1 MSKDF
6 KNKEKLIN
14 AALDEFMEK
23 SFDKASLNNILKNAN
38 LSKGTFYYH
47 FNDKKDLYL
56 YIVGL
61 VAEEKKKYMSKVSE
75 IENIDPSNIF
85 ELFKIQVRY
94 ALDFAKSNIK
104 FYKFGQLMLK
114 EENEE
119 IKKGLKEKIS
129 TQSKD
134 YIGPLIDNAYKK
146 GFIRED
152 IPKEFSTKIFSY
164 MFSNFYEIFEDE
176 VDLDNFDKAVKELDY
191 LLDILKNGLAKQ

>member
-1 MSKDF
+1 LANNF

-56 YIVGL
+56 YLVEL
-61 VAEEKKKYMSKVSE
+61 VAEEKKNYMQQVSTN
-75 IENIDPSNIF
+75 ENIDPSNIF
-85 ELFKIQVRY
+85 DLFNMQVRY
-94 ALDFAKSNIK
+94 ALDFAKSNLK
-104 FYKFGQLMLK
+104 YYKFGQLMLK

-129 TQSKD
+129 AQSKD
-134 YIGPLIDNAYKK
+134 YIGPLIDNAYEK
-146 GFIRED
+146 GYIRED
-152 IPKEFSTKIFSY
+152 VPKEFSTKIFSY

-176 VDLDNFDKAVKELDY
+176 IDLDNFDKAAEELDY
-191 LLDILKNGLAKQ
+191 LLEILKNGLAK